1 MMKEEDESLFR
12 SINPKYLQY
21 AEYMSQNDTVSMY
34 QNDITDLSE
43 QYEEFVDK
51 TEGKDPVNKFVDRH
65 NEKLDKFIK
74 NLLEDKARGGKEFE
88 LLKSTNLEELGREIL
103 EEVDL
108 AEYDYVEDQFYK
120 YIALTLMKGKNDIGV
135 IQRFLRNLMM
145 KDIVDNEL
153 ILLISTL
160 FRDYIIDMKEELELL
175 GVDSRY
181 LKYAGALIY
190 KNEEQKSENVEQ
202 LPEESIDEIFES
214 IFGEER
220 ASSSAA
226 ASSSDLNPVNLL
238 LTQNQVQSNRRLQHL
253 TRQLNLEDYSSQK
266 DVYKFGERN
275 GKN

>member
-21 AEYMSQNDTVSMY
+21 AEYMARNNTVSMY